1 MGNVSG
7 KGVNEFRGDQG
18 EATTI
23 SPPKAAK
30 PSLKEVFSVLVS
42 AFSQKCKINREISLK
57 ALVSGREEL
66 LTVGLGNHAELGYVE
81 K

>member
-7 KGVNEFRGDQG
+7 KGVNEFRGDLG

-30 PSLKEVFSVLVS
+30 PSLKVVFSVLVG
-42 AFSQKCKINREISLK
+42 AFPNNVR
-57 ALVSGREEL
+57 
-66 LTVGLGNHAELGYVE
+66 LTA
-81 K
+81 KFR